1 MHSSMEEELLVFS
14 GFQQFEENNIEEENE
29 VL

>member
-1 MHSSMEEELLVFS
+1 MEEELLVFS